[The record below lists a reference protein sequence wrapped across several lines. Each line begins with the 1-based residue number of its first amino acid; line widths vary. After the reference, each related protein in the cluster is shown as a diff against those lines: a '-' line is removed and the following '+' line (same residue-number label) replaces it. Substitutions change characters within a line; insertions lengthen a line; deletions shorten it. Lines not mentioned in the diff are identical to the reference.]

1 MYSFERIL
9 FLLTLICLCYHQ
21 IRAQNITDTD
31 DDCEDIESGACFLVK
46 ERPYLCYNDN
56 NKIKCCLT
64 CKQLFTEITGC
75 EYGNR
80 RKGCDKRRCP
90 RDNKIDPACCWTCG
104 GYTTTS
110 TTTTSTTT
118 TTTEPPPTT
127 TTTITTTT
135 MASKIID
142 IFTPIKYWR
151 KPKIASSSI
160 KHGLN
165 VAWDA
170 LKKTFL
176 LDIDVKN

>member
-1 MYSFERIL
+1 MYVIYMFC
-9 FLLTLICLCYHQ
+9 FHWMWKLIWY
-21 IRAQNITDTD
+21 
-31 DDCEDIESGACFLVK
+31 
-46 ERPYLCYNDN
+46 
-56 NKIKCCLT
+56 
-64 CKQLFTEITGC
+64 FTTIGC

-80 RKGCDKRRCP
+80 RKGCDKRTCP
-90 RDNKIDPACCWTCG
+90 KDNKIDPACCWTCG

-110 TTTTSTTT
+110 TTTTTTTSTT
-118 TTTEPPPTT
+118 TTTEPPTT
-127 TTTITTTT
+127 TTEKTT
-135 MASKIID
+135 MATKIID

-151 KPKIASSSI
+151 KPKHASSSI